1 MRDLTMRTVNATDAP
16 GSGSRLASVT
26 LCAITFTLSALGREL
41 SDTTVGASSF
51 VSVRVRSSVAI
62 SAGGGSCSGLSDKLA
77 SFARRTGASSTGCVL
92 SGAAWLT
99 SGIRG
104 GTHLCRG
111 FTCSACVAAESLEA
125 ILTGLAVF
133 ASASARFTVPSSN
146 ARLARIC
153 TLLVCVFWT
162 VVTGVGAENFPKGAT
177 QATRLVRI
185 GYEVQFTTL

>member
-1 MRDLTMRTVNATDAP
+1 MRTVNATDAP

-26 LCAITFTLSALGREL
+26 LCAITFTLSALGKEL

-111 FTCSACVAAESLEA
+111 FPCSACVAAASLEGA
-125 ILTGLAVF
+125 KLTGLAVF

-153 TLLVCVFWT
+153 TFLVFVFWT
-162 VVTGVGAENFPKGAT
+162 VDTGVGAENFPRGAT
-177 QATRLVRI
+177 HAPRLVRI
-185 GYEVQFTTL
+185 GYAVQFTTL